1 MRAQALMRNATV
13 CAAFDVLTRRL
24 IAQKRRQNRFCK
36 IQPSLVTD
44 SSEASKDG
52 REASDGRSDVGGAW
66 SAEARAVPGLVARA
80 LWGSRALTRK

>member
-1 MRAQALMRNATV
+1 MCAQALMRNANV
-13 CAAFDVLTRRL
+13 CAAFEVLLHAARL

-66 SAEARAVPGLVARA
+66 SAEARAVPGAWTRARCGA
-80 LWGSRALTRK
+80 AAH